1 VHRVTRL
8 HRRATA
14 VAAVVCALTV
24 LSGCATGPDLAK
36 KTYPRSTVPVAEN
49 VTESGT
55 PTSGGGRGTTE
66 EVGPEFAP
74 DQLRLLDPC
83 ALFDN
88 EVLRSLGRPADTNP
102 SGFSECANYMVDK
115 QGEDLS
121 ISIKLGETMTS
132 EVEKADRKI
141 GGLPSLEQTLDDTAC
156 FVHVITQ
163 DDPGL
168 GITVQIGYKEGDPC
182 VPGRAVAESVV
193 RQISDG
199 AEKITPAKGSLIPL
213 DPCALPEQG
222 AIAEATG
229 DSPKTYP
236 YGLHNCS
243 WISRTAEIAVTFRT
257 TFVPE
262 NNAFE
267 PGQQPIDLDG
277 TAAFQ
282 LLDDGAFPSCEV
294 FWLQRASGDSEGEL
308 VEVKSSG
315 PKESQFDRCAR
326 AQAFAKVL
334 LPKIPK
340 P

>member
-1 VHRVTRL
+1 MTRP
-8 HRRATA
+8 HHRATA

-49 VTESGT
+49 VTGSGT
-55 PTSGGGRGTTE
+55 PTSGGNRGAGRAD
-66 EVGPEFAP
+66 PAFAP

-88 EVLRSLGRPADTNP
+88 EVLRSLGRPADTTP
-102 SGFSECANYMVDK
+102 SSFSECANYMVDK

-141 GGLPSLEQTLDDTAC
+141 GGLPSVEQTLDDTAC

-163 DDPGL
+163 DEPGL

-193 RQISDG
+193 RQIADG
-199 AEKITPAKGSLIPL
+199 AEKITPAKGSLVSL

-222 AIAEATG
+222 VVAEAAG
-229 DSPKTYP
+229 DAPKTYP

-243 WISRTAEIAVTFRT
+243 WISRTAEISVNFRT
-257 TFVPE
+257 TFVPDG
-262 NNAFE
+262 NAFE
-267 PGQQPIDLDG
+267 PGQQPVDLNG
-277 TAAFQ
+277 TPAFQ
-282 LLDDGAFPSCEV
+282 LPDDGAFPSCEV
-294 FWLQRASGDSEGEL
+294 FWLQRESGGTEGEL

-326 AQAFAKVL
+326 AQAFAKAL